1 MNGLVNCFQE
11 SDKENLFE
19 KNTNMANLSIPEI
32 TKDERVEYR
41 STLLV
46 EKVFKKNTLENNF
59 MTDKGLFHAT
69 SILINGREYTT
80 YSSDLGNTIIGLR
93 GTRSRLELKGKLVGS
108 KFEEVLSINNIEKGE
123 EFGGQP
129 AGGKRQNKGIIFED
143 ELYNRLAEC
152 IRGTTC
158 KGKYA
163 RQAKHILDATS
174 SAIGSPVIDVELE
187 GGKNKPRPLILDG
200 NNPIIK
206 PKEPSG
212 HGELLTDI
220 TLKHENG
227 KFSYLSLKYESTLTF
242 VNAGVQAKHFPSLEI
257 KGGEIKNKMGTKILE
272 ALGIDNNSFCDVFN
286 KYGKTSG
293 KPMVSPHKVDVS
305 KKVNKQMLKKFVQTA
320 IGANYWMVHG
330 MPGGQV
336 YFWKMSSGTKN
347 SEMATIGGKIELLYG
362 GSNGMGKRIDMTFKN
377 SFFEYKLNIRN
388 KQGGLYPSHL
398 MMDYKSLGATGKILL
413 KD

>member
-11 SDKENLFE
+11 SDKETLFE
-19 KNTNMANLSIPEI
+19 KNPDMANLSIPEI

-46 EKVFKKNTLENNF
+46 EKVFKKNNLENNF

-69 SILINGREYTT
+69 SILIDGSEYLS
-80 YSSDLGNTIIGLR
+80 YASDLGSTIIGLK
-93 GTRSRLELKGKLVGS
+93 GTMGTRLELRGKLVGS

-129 AGGKRQNKGIIFED
+129 AGGKKQNKGIIFED

-163 RQAKHILDATS
+163 RQAKYILDATS

-227 KFSYLSLKYESTLTF
+227 KFSYLSLKYSSTLTF
-242 VNAGVQAKHFPSLEI
+242 VNAGVQATHFPSLEI
-257 KGGEIKNKMGTKILE
+257 KGGAIKNKMGTKILE
-272 ALGIDNNSFCDVFN
+272 ALGIDNKSFCDVFN

-293 KPMVSPHKVDVS
+293 KPMVSPHKVNVTT
-305 KKVNKQMLKKFVQTA
+305 KVNKFMLKKFVRTA

-330 MPGGQV
+330 MPGNQV
-336 YFWKMSSGTKN
+336 YFWKMSSDKN
-347 SEMATIGGKIELLYG
+347 PEMATINGKIELLYG

-377 SFFEYKLNIRN
+377 RFFEYKLNIRN

-413 KD
+413 RD

>member
-11 SDKENLFE
+11 SDKETLFE
-19 KNTNMANLSIPEI
+19 KNPDMSNLYMPEI
-32 TKDERVEYR
+32 TKDERFEYR

-46 EKVFKKNTLENNF
+46 EKVFKKNNLENNF

-69 SILINGREYTT
+69 SILIDGREYTT
-80 YSSDLGNTIIGLR
+80 YAPNLDELIIGLK
-93 GTRSRLELKGKLVGS
+93 GTRARLELKGKLVGS
-108 KFEEVLSINNIEKGE
+108 KFEEILSINDIEKGE

-174 SAIGSPVIDVELE
+174 SAIGSPVKDVELE

-200 NNPIIK
+200 NNPIIQ
-206 PKEPSG
+206 PSEPSG

-227 KFSYLSLKYESTLTF
+227 KFSYLSLKYSSTLTF
-242 VNAGVQAKHFPSLEI
+242 VNAGVQATHFPSFEI
-257 KGGEIKNKMGTKILE
+257 KGGAIKNKMGTKILE

-305 KKVNKQMLKKFVQTA
+305 KKVNKQMLKKFVRTA

-330 MPGGQV
+330 MPGNQV
-336 YFWKMSSGTKN
+336 YFWKMSSDKN
-347 SEMATIGGKIELLYG
+347 PEMATINGKIELLYG

-377 SFFEYKLNIRN
+377 RFFEYKLNIRN

-398 MMDYKSLGATGKILL
+398 MMDYKSLSATGKILL

>member
-11 SDKENLFE
+11 TDKETLFE
-19 KNTNMANLSIPEI
+19 KNPDMANLSIPEI

-46 EKVFKKNTLENNF
+46 EKVFKKNNLENNF

-80 YSSDLGNTIIGLR
+80 YSSDLGNTIIELK
-93 GTRSRLELKGKLVGS
+93 GTRGRLELRGKLVGS
-108 KFEEVLSINNIEKGE
+108 KFEEVLSINDIEKGE

-174 SAIGSPVIDVELE
+174 SAIGSPVKDVELE

-206 PKEPSG
+206 PKEPSE

-227 KFSYLSLKYESTLTF
+227 KFSYLSLKFSSTLTF

-257 KGGEIKNKMGTKILE
+257 KGGAIKNKMGTKILE

-305 KKVNKQMLKKFVQTA
+305 TKVNKRMLKKFVQTA
-320 IGANYWMVHG
+320 IGQIIGW
-330 MPGGQV
+330 
-336 YFWKMSSGTKN
+336 F
-347 SEMATIGGKIELLYG
+347 MACQEIKYIFGKC
-362 GSNGMGKRIDMTFKN
+362 
-377 SFFEYKLNIRN
+377 
-388 KQGGLYPSHL
+388 HL
-398 MMDYKSLGATGKILL
+398 IKIP
-413 KD
+413 KWPR